1 VDANYSYIYIDL
13 DVEDVLEKLSTIDN
27 ETTKEKDREKNT
39 NSQKVPTLQEIA
51 RRVAR
56 LEKKNWTKNNTLHM
70 K

>member
-1 VDANYSYIYIDL
+1 MDANYSYIYIDL